1 MGPSS
6 ATTPLAWG
14 ALAGLGQANANL
26 TGWLVIF
33 DRRDG
38 LEPIEDRT
46 TTEQARTASGREVV
60 VIRG

>member
-1 MGPSS
+1 
-6 ATTPLAWG
+6 
-14 ALAGLGQANANL
+14 LGQANANL

-46 TTEQARTASGREVV
+46 AALVG
-60 VIRG
+60 